1 MAKYCHF
8 CTGLERTPMDFD
20 STLPTLPSNLPDAL
34 IDQAVS
40 AVTEYVSVE
49 VEEAVGHALNTV
61 SNFIPAQVDLGAAMK
76 FLLFFSACSLILGV
90 LGRIFLGKRSSLNH
104 ALSSVMG
111 ILLLYALT
119 IVIYTFKPWN
129 LEELL
134 SPLPFVTFSGDYMIL
149 LPLRDAQIPALCTQ
163 VLSLVILAFLMNLL
177 DTFIPRGK
185 TIFSWYFL
193 RFLTVGIAMVLH
205 LLIRWAIN
213 TYLPEVLVTYAPT
226 ILLILLAAML
236 LLGLLNLF
244 LGLVLTVVNPV
255 IGALYTFFFSNVLGK
270 QLTKA
275 VFTAAILCA
284 VVFLLEY
291 FGYTVICITGSALL
305 AYIPLAAVLLILWY
319 LIGHVL

>member
-1 MAKYCHF
+1 
-8 CTGLERTPMDFD
+8 MDFE
-20 STLPTLPSNLPDAL
+20 STLPTLPTSIPDEL

-40 AVTEYVSVE
+40 AVTEYVSEE
-49 VEEAVGHALNTV
+49 VEAAVGQALTTV
-61 SNFIPAQVDLGAAMK
+61 SHYIPAEVDLGAAMK

-90 LGRIFLGKRSSLNH
+90 LGRIFLGKRSSLNN

-111 ILLLYALT
+111 ILFIYALT

-129 LEELL
+129 LEDLL
-134 SPLPFVTFSGDYMIL
+134 SPLPFVTFSGDYLIL
-149 LPLRDAQIPALCTQ
+149 LPLRDAQIPALCTE

-193 RFLTVGIAMVLH
+193 RFLTVGFAMVLH
-205 LLIRWAIN
+205 LMTRWAIN
-213 TYLPEVLVTYAPT
+213 TYLPEALITYAPT
-226 ILLILLAAML
+226 ILLVLLAAML
-236 LLGLLNLF
+236 LMGLLNLF
-244 LGLVLTVVNPV
+244 LGLVLTVVNPI
-255 IGALYTFFFSNVLGK
+255 IGAMYTFFFSNVLGK

-275 VFTAAILCA
+275 VFTTAILCA

-305 AYIPLAAVLLILWY
+305 AYIPLAAVLLILWH

>member
-1 MAKYCHF
+1 
-8 CTGLERTPMDFD
+8 MDFD

-213 TYLPEVLVTYAPT
+213 TYLPEALVTYAPT